1 MDSLKF
7 GASWKG
13 SIQGAKAMVKLG
25 GLLMEGCSFD
35 GARLSENQRDSPSVS
50 GIPPCVVGWIP
61 KVSLD
66 TLYIHLSLK
75 MNYECQAP
83 FFNNILSYIVMGS
96 FTGEDKHRLL

>member
-1 MDSLKF
+1 MCIFFNRELGVSMDSLKF

-75 MNYECQAP
+75 MNYECHAP
-83 FFNNILSYIVMGS
+83 FSTIF
-96 FTGEDKHRLL
+96 